1 MKNQIITKFEVP
13 QVTPEQKIEVLYNHV
28 IAYCNTGISF
38 AKTKGTTP
46 KEYGKYIGEQFKP
59 FWNPEDGFSV
69 FANGLMFMLAGMHP
83 DNDMQIIDQS
93 EKMIRFKM
101 KNVDFAFQQGP
112 AFGTTYEEL
121 LECSEGILTTIAEHM
136 NISFTQ
142 KITDKVW
149 YEVTLKAK

>member
-1 MKNQIITKFEVP
+1 M
-13 QVTPEQKIEVLYNHV
+13 PEFQDRQGKEILFNHV
-28 IAYCNTGISF
+28 IAYCTTGISF
-38 AKTKGTTP
+38 AKTKGIPP
-46 KEYGKYIGEQFKP
+46 KEYGEYIGETFKP
-59 FWNPEDGFSV
+59 FWNPEEGFPS

-93 EKMIRFKM
+93 DIMLRFKM

-136 NISFTQ
+136 NTSFAH
-142 KITDKVW
+142 KVTDKIW
-149 YEVTLKAK
+149 YEVTLKTK